1 MHGGVTD
8 KGARQGR
15 VKVPQ
20 FEGVADAQHNYVT
33 PIQAGSLLRTS
44 PNCINSRHGTLGQ
57 RGGRVNGNGHF
68 APHYIKEGG

>member
-33 PIQAGSLLRTS
+33 PIQAGSLPEL
-44 PNCINSRHGTLGQ
+44 PLLYQFPARHAWTAWAAG
-57 RGGRVNGNGHF
+57 
-68 APHYIKEGG
+68 

>member
-33 PIQAGSLLRTS
+33 PILAGSLLRTS
-44 PNCINSRHGTLGQ
+44 PTVSIPGTARLDSV
-57 RGGRVNGNGHF
+57 GGRVNGNGHTL
-68 APHYIKEGG
+68 HRSI